1 MPGGGK
7 RRRSQAE
14 LSRRALLRGLA
25 LCTTFSSSAL
35 GLVGSRYSSGSSQRV
50 DRYPFQ
56 LGVASGDPASD
67 GVVLWT
73 RLAPEPLDGG
83 GMPPAPVEVGFEIA
97 RDPSFRHIE
106 QAGVVIAR
114 PELAHAVHV
123 EFEGLSPARDYWF
136 RFLYGDASSPIGRTK
151 TAPASG
157 DQTARLRFASCG
169 CSHFEAGYFTAYR
182 HMADEDLDFVY
193 HCGDYIYEAGLG
205 RGKGAGA
212 VRRHRG
218 GEPYTLTDY
227 RNRYALYKS
236 DPDLMAAH
244 ASAPFVVS
252 WDDHEID
259 NDWAA
264 DHDQDGTPPELFL
277 FRRAAA
283 YQAYYEHM
291 PLRRRSLPTPLH
303 LQLYRQITFG
313 QLLNLNVLDTRQY
326 RSDQVCRGGYLSDC
340 PDRLDPTRSLL
351 GQQQEAWLFD
361 RLATSST
368 TWNVLAQQVPMFSL
382 DQSGVGLGRY
392 HMDKWDGYEATRTRL
407 FEALAERRL
416 ANPVILSGDVHTHW
430 AADIRARP
438 EDQGSPVIGT
448 ELTATSISSGG
459 DGADTLDIWPE
470 IEADNPH
477 IHHHSNHRGYLVSE
491 VTTDRWTANFKTVD
505 RVSEPG
511 RPMRQERTL
520 VVERARPGL
529 QI

>member
-1 MPGGGK
+1 MLRGDK
-7 RRRSQAE
+7 NRLDHARLTRRS
-14 LSRRALLRGLA
+14 LLRTGA
-25 LCTTFSSSAL
+25 LCATFSSSAL
-35 GLVGSRYSSGSSQRV
+35 GLVGSRYTPGVSSWQ
-50 DRYPFQ
+50 DRYPFK
-56 LGVASGDPASD
+56 LGVASGDPAADS
-67 GVVLWT
+67 VVLWT
-73 RLAPEPLDGG
+73 RLAPDPLEGG
-83 GMPPAPVEVGFEIA
+83 GMAPHPVKVGFEVSSDTGFT
-97 RDPSFRHIE
+97 RIE
-106 QAGVVIAR
+106 QSGVVIAR
-114 PELAHAVHV
+114 PELGHAVHV
-123 EFEGLSPARDYWF
+123 ELEGLEPARDYWF
-136 RFLYGDASSPIGRTK
+136 RFHFGDATSPVGRTK
-151 TAPASG
+151 TAPASS

-182 HMADEDLDFVY
+182 HMADEGLDFIY

-205 RGKGAGA
+205 GEKAGQ
-212 VRRHRG
+212 VRRHLG

-236 DPDLMAAH
+236 DPDLMAVH

-264 DHDQDGTPPELFL
+264 DRDQDGTPPELFL

-291 PLRRRSLPTPLH
+291 PLRRRSLPTPMH
-303 LQLYRQITFG
+303 LQLYRQVKFG

-326 RSDQVCRGGYLSDC
+326 RSDQVCSGGYLSDC
-340 PDRLDPTRSLL
+340 PDRFDPTRSLL
-351 GQQQEAWLFD
+351 GLEQEAWLFD
-361 RLATSST
+361 RLATSET

-382 DQSGVGLGRY
+382 DQSGAGLGRY

-407 FEALAERRL
+407 FEALADRSP

-438 EDQGSPVIGT
+438 EDTDAPILGT

-459 DGADTLDIWPE
+459 DGADALDLWPA

-491 VTTDRWTANFKTVD
+491 VTPSDWTAIYKTID

-511 RPMRQERTL
+511 RPVRAERTV
-520 VVERARPGL
+520 VVERGRPGL
-529 QI
+529 QV